1 MKKLLILFL
10 FALAMSL
17 GTSLNAQSDCDQSC
31 IEWWLVI
38 YDDYGRTVS
47 EHYLYTTCD
56 GEQSIANCD
65 QSTAGRVNQFI
76 HEDNADCEE
85 DWMLSVVMSHE
96 YNDFC
101 GAYVKAHGRL
111 TSRGGGAWKAEAY
124 LDRYIGAQLV
134 AGICETAFYSLT
146 DRSFASNPNN
156 PYVTANF
163 IADIGIGINITISD
177 GRFVEGDGILW
188 FPTNSLTT
196 FRSAEFRN
204 PLCWN

>member
-38 YDDYGRTVS
+38 VDHYGRTIS
-47 EHYLYTTCD
+47 EHYLHTTCD
-56 GEQSIANCD
+56 GEQTISNCE
-65 QSTAGRVNQFI
+65 QSTSGRYNI
-76 HEDNADCEE
+76 TIKESEADCEE
-85 DWMLSVVMSHE
+85 EWMLSVIMSH
-96 YNDFC
+96 NDAWC
-101 GAYVKAHGRL
+101 GSYVKAYGRV
-111 TSRGGGAWKAEAY
+111 TARGGGSWKASAY
-124 LDRYIGAQLV
+124 LDKYTGREIL

-146 DRSFASNPNN
+146 DRSFVGNTNEPS
-156 PYVTANF
+156 VTSHF
-163 IADIGIGINITISD
+163 IAEVGIGINITISD
-177 GRFVEGDGILW
+177 GSLVEGDGLLW
-188 FPTNSLTT
+188 LPTDYISA